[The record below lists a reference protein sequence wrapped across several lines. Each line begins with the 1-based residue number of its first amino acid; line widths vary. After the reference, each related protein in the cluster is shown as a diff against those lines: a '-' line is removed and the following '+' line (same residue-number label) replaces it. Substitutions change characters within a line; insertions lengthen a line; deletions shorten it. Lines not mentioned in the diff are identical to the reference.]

1 MKETI
6 VFVHGMSHGAW
17 CWEEY
22 FIPYFEKLGYTCIAI
37 NLPGHA
43 QKGNTKAISF
53 SLKTYVLALKK
64 VVDGLTE
71 PPIIIGH
78 SMGGMIVQRF
88 LQTGT
93 CKKAILMSSVP
104 PSGVFW
110 ASLRVIFKY
119 PASIP
124 FLFQRNLL
132 GVFTKY
138 PLLMF
143 KNPQVAQNFTPNMCA
158 ESFYAYLGLFIPIFT
173 RTETPLL
180 VMGGTKD
187 ALITQNEFQQTAK
200 HYQAPLE
207 LIEGGSH
214 DLMLDPDFTKT
225 ADTIQQWLSH

>member
-17 CWEEY
+17 CWEAY

-37 NLPGHA
+37 NLPGHE
-43 QKGNTKAISF
+43 QKGSTKPISY
-53 SLKTYVLALKK
+53 SLNTYVRTLKQ
-64 VVDGLTE
+64 VVANLQE
-71 PPIIIGH
+71 APIIIGH

-110 ASLRVIFKY
+110 ASLRVILKY

-138 PLLMF
+138 PDLMF
-143 KNPQVAQNFTPNMCA
+143 NDPHVAQQFAPKMCA
-158 ESFYAYLGLFIPIFT
+158 ESFYAYLGLLIPLRN

-180 VMGGTKD
+180 VIGGTKD
-187 ALITQNEFQQTAK
+187 ALITQNEFQQTANY
-200 HYQAPLE
+200 YQAPLK